1 MVAKSNQRLEIRLSE
16 AHKALIQRAADLEGS
31 SLAEFVRRSAET
43 RARETIR
50 EHAVLTLTPSDSRMF
65 VEALL
70 AADGPNDALREAYAA
85 YQAFIGEE

>member
-1 MVAKSNQRLEIRLSE
+1 MAAKSNQRLEIRLSDE
-16 AHKALIQRAADLEGS
+16 HKGLIRRAADLEGS

-50 EHAVLTLTPSDSRMF
+50 EHEVLTLSPRDSRIF

-85 YQAFIGEE
+85 YRAFIGEE